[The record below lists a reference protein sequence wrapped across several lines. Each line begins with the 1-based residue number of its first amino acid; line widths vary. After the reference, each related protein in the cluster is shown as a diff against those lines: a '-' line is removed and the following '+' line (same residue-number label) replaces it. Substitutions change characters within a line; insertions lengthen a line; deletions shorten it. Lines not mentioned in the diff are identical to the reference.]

1 MPDDPSIPPPDP
13 TVPPQD
19 SGARTSRRML
29 LRGGPVAKAIARVDL
44 ATYRAIRTAARPP
57 EVVRAVSRFSS
68 TGEHAMLWLAI
79 GAAGTAFDGPRRP
92 RWRKALTGV
101 VLAYVANFGLKN
113 VFRRKRPLLED
124 LPQLIKT
131 PTALSFPS
139 AHATSSF
146 AAARAYSP
154 LLPTRPLYAVAG
166 AMALSRVYLGVHYPT
181 DIVAGATFGTIM
193 GSAAR

>member
-1 MPDDPSIPPPDP
+1 MHADPS
-13 TVPPQD
+13 TAPPQD
-19 SGARTSRRML
+19 PGARASHRLLSRS
-29 LRGGPVAKAIARVDL
+29 GPLARRLARADL
-44 ATYRAIRTAARPP
+44 ALYRAIRSTAKPP
-57 EVVRAVSRFSS
+57 EVVHVVSRFSS
-68 TGEHAMLWLAI
+68 TGEHAALWLAL
-79 GAAGTAFDGPRRP
+79 GLAGTALDAPRRP
-92 RWRKALTGV
+92 HWRRAVTGV
-101 VLAYVANFGLKN
+101 GVAYIANFGLKR
-113 VFRRKRPLLED
+113 VFKRKRPVLEG
-124 LPQLIKT
+124 LPQLIRT

-154 LLPTRPLYAVAG
+154 LLPTGPLYAVAG